1 MTPNMVPHSLP
12 PTALARLLDANLNR
26 AREGL
31 RVIEDWCRFG
41 LDSAELTERCKQIR
55 QELAPW
61 HGEDLRQA
69 RDTSG
74 DVGTALSHPQE
85 ERRQDLRAVL
95 LANLCRVQ
103 ESLRVLEEYGK
114 LRAPEMGKV
123 CKRLRYQVYILE
135 TELFRPRQ
143 HRLERLKAAPLY
155 LVTSPQP
162 NLPATVEAALA
173 GGLTLVQY
181 RDKTAEDGQRYR
193 IALELAQLCRQY
205 GALFLVNDRP
215 DLALAVGA
223 DGVHLGQQDL
233 PIAVARNLLGPDLI
247 IGRSTTNPEEMTR
260 ALEEGADYIGV
271 GPVYPTPTKAGKAA
285 AGLDYAQYAR
295 DNASVPWFAI
305 GGIDAGN
312 LDAVLGAGTKQ
323 VAVVRAIMEAPEPRQ
338 ETQDLLQKLSAVG
351 EGV

>member
-1 MTPNMVPHSLP
+1 MNPNPAFSPLP

-69 RDTSG
+69 RDTAG
-74 DVGTALSHPQE
+74 DVGAALSHPQE
-85 ERRQDLRAVL
+85 ELRQDLQAVL
-95 LANLCRVQ
+95 LANLCRAQ

-114 LRAPEMGKV
+114 LRDPEMGKV

-143 HRLERLKAAPLY
+143 NRLERLKAATLY

-162 NLPATVEAALA
+162 HLLATVEAALA

-181 RDKTAEDGQRYR
+181 RDKTAEDGQRY
-193 IALELAQLCRQY
+193 ALASELARLCRQY

-223 DGVHLGQQDL
+223 DGVHLGPQDL

-247 IGRSTTNPEEMTR
+247 IGRSTTNPKEMVR
-260 ALEEGADYIGV
+260 ALQEGADYIGA
-271 GPVYPTPTKAGKAA
+271 GPIYSTPTKVGKAA
-285 AGLDYAQYAR
+285 AGLEYAKYVR
-295 DNASVPWFAI
+295 DHASVPWFAI
-305 GGIDAGN
+305 GGIDSGN
-312 LDAVLGAGTKQ
+312 LDAVLGAGAKQ
-323 VAVVRAIMEAPEPRQ
+323 VAVVRAIMEAPDPRRA
-338 ETQDLLQKLSAVG
+338 TQDLLQKLSAVG